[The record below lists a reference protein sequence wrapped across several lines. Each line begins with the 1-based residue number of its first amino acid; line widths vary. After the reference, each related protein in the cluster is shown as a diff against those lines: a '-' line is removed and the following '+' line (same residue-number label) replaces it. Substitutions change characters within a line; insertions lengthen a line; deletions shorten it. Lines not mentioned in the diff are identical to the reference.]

1 MSKYIDYYTDI
12 SGHTDDHKSL
22 NEYGFEKLTD
32 YLEDLLEELL
42 ETKHISDVINKDS
55 KLEDRFS
62 DIRLDMMDLI
72 TGIIQKGYEYE

>member
-12 SGHTDDHKSL
+12 SGYTDDHKSL

-55 KLEDRFS
+55 KLKDRFA
-62 DIRLDMMDLI
+62 DIRLDIMDLI

>member
-22 NEYGFEKLTD
+22 NSYGFEKLTD

-42 ETKHISDVINKDS
+42 DTKDVRDLISRNSYLTK
-55 KLEDRFS
+55 KFENA
-62 DIRLDMMDLI
+62 RLDMMDI
-72 TGIIQKGYEYE
+72 VAEIIEKGYEL

>member
-12 SGHTDDHKSL
+12 TGYTDKHKSL

-32 YLEDLLEELL
+32 YMEDTLEELL
-42 ETKHISDVINKDS
+42 DHKDIIDVINKDS
-55 KLEDRFS
+55 YLKDKFQ

-72 TGIIQKGYEYE
+72 TGIIERE